1 MLLDLLTHHI
11 SLSRAFQRKFTKKK
25 AWDGGQEDRL
35 WLASVM
41 KKNPQIQDIS
51 CAAVR
56 KQPSTEWNVTTLSAA
71 LSVVMEPTDVPCKVN
86 ITQACS
92 KAGRPIAYFAVEV
105 SERSNCKTWEGFNIN
120 VTGASPDDVVECTV
134 TVAPSNTQVIAV
146 GRERAR
152 DHELPKKMKRFM
164 RTESRL
170 AHLPMPGVGAIVK
183 VRQAREALYNRCK
196 MEVSD
201 DEFMQ
206 CVATVQCLIEQAL
219 HPYLPKVV
227 CDGYLA
233 ELDRTACSEFL

>member
-11 SLSRAFQRKFTKKK
+11 SLSKAFQRKFTKKK

-41 KKNPQIQDIS
+41 KKNPRVQDIS

-56 KQPSTEWNVTTLSAA
+56 KQPATEWNVTTLSAA
-71 LSVVMEPTDVPCKVN
+71 LSVVMEPTDVPCEVN

-92 KAGRPIAYFAVEV
+92 KAGRPVAYFAVGV
-105 SERSNCKTWEGFNIN
+105 SERLDCKTWEGFNIN
-120 VTGASPDDVVECTV
+120 VTGASPDEVVECTV

-152 DHELPKKMKRFM
+152 DHELPKKMKKSM

-183 VRQAREALYNRCK
+183 VRQSRDALYNRCK